1 MSLKDMDVVSKTAS
15 NSWEQT
21 AGLGKDNL
29 EGVFKDKINFNLK
42 MGICSSYIFIE
53 KLGNKT
59 LSTVLYTLTYTNI
72 DMHTKI
78 IKKD

>member
-29 EGVFKDKINFNLK
+29 EGVFKDKINFN
-42 MGICSSYIFIE
+42 
-53 KLGNKT
+53 
-59 LSTVLYTLTYTNI
+59 
-72 DMHTKI
+72 
-78 IKKD
+78 